1 MTVEKRLKYHQEAD
15 RLKALHKIQHPEYKY
30 SPKTP
35 KQVRTSLRTSLSF
48 FIILFFL
55 QILLEHQATPLS
67 EPQAGVSPSSDQGDS
82 SDLEIIQIKPAPA
95 SVQPTMQIQVRAHVI
110 RHLYTQ
116 LIFIC

>member
-35 KQVRTSLRTSLSF
+35 KQVRTSLRTFSILSLTF
-48 FIILFFL
+48 FKIFFF

-95 SVQPTMQIQVRAHVI
+95 SVQPTMQIQVRTHAM
-110 RHLYTQ
+110 
-116 LIFIC
+116 